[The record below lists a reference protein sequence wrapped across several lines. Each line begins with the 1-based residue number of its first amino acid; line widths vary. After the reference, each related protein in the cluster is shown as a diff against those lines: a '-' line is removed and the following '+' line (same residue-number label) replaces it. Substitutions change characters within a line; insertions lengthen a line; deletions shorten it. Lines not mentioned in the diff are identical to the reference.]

1 MDPSTKKIEQAR
13 AKVVR
18 ALVRA
23 GFKNVNY
30 MEHDV
35 IEIED
40 EGTLIKILVS
50 RAK

>member
-1 MDPSTKKIEQAR
+1 MTNQDKKIEQAR

-23 GFKNVNY
+23 VFKNVNY
-30 MEHDV
+30 MELDV

-40 EGTLIKILVS
+40 EGTLITILVK
-50 RAK
+50 AL